1 MVWTTKLSSKGQLVL
16 PKAVRE
22 RLGAAPGSK
31 IVLNDRRGRI
41 ELRAFGGDILK
52 WYGAVAVD
60 GPQDWESVKRDSAAA
75 RAREVASESE
85 GD

>member
-22 RLGAAPGSK
+22 RLGAEPGSR
-31 IVLNDRRGRI
+31 IVLDDRRGRI
-41 ELRAFGGDILK
+41 EIRAFGGNILE

-60 GPQDWESVKRDSAAA
+60 GPQDWDSVKREATAA
-75 RAREVASESE
+75 RAREVASETE
-85 GD
+85 GN